1 MKKKGLIIVGGV
13 ITVGIIGYFV
23 NEHFKK
29 PTTVVEV
36 EPYVPVV
43 GTNYLT
49 YCGCGKAKH
58 HSYSGG
64 CGCGK

>member
-1 MKKKGLIIVGGV
+1 MKKKGIIIVGGV
-13 ITVGIIGYFV
+13 IAVGVIGYFV
-23 NEHFKK
+23 NEHFKNK
-29 PTTVVEV
+29 QTTPEV
-36 EPYVPVV
+36 EAYVPVV
-43 GTNYLT
+43 GTNYLS